1 MTAALDVRVTPDR
14 RPWPRI
20 VRLPSGEDISDQ
32 VLATRDNVRA
42 VSGAQ
47 PGDILTLQVMARP
60 PRLVKTHGKRS
71 LSRHRLTV
79 RVREVL
85 GGTERID
92 DHWMARAAWLRRIV
106 DAGVVADAAQG

>member
-1 MTAALDVRVTPDR
+1 MSAALDVRVTPDR

-42 VSGAQ
+42 VMGAKSG
-47 PGDILTLQVMARP
+47 DTLTLLVMARP
-60 PRLVKTHGKRS
+60 PRLIKTHGKRA

-79 RVREVL
+79 RVCEVL

-92 DHWMARAAWLRRIV
+92 DRWQARAAWLRQIA
-106 DAGVVADAAQG
+106 DAGVADAAQG